1 MRGSNKKKIQRRT
14 ICMFILAI
22 IFSFVVIV
30 ILVRRNPYRR
40 DYYPYISPSI
50 IDSEEAE
57 KADTDLGY
65 EDPQV
70 IDQSDAFEQLA
81 LSEETEIVNKND
93 FDIETYRRFNI
104 NDRIKLEINE
114 LPGFVFS
121 EMPSFGVKYMSIS
134 EKTLRDLFSCQNKSD
149 VASTIPIFVSNDGST
164 LTISATESI
173 VYKTPDYDKYN
184 YFLPIDDELND
195 MSNSFPNDKDLQF
208 LSREDALTQITGTL
222 STLGITVAPNPRI
235 ITLDKESL
243 NNAQSKLEH
252 SMFWQT
258 ETASNR
264 KKYKRSW
271 TKEDECYAI
280 VFEQSLDGFP
290 VDAAFCRSVTD
301 QTRFE
306 DRVFAL
312 VGMNGI
318 IGMKFTGLY
327 SVLTREET
335 RPTIAYKDAVES
347 LIDFYNQNIF
357 KRELCFVR
365 AELKLV
371 AIEEKKRIVIKPMW
385 VFTSADNG
393 ASMNEIND
401 RTFDN
406 HLFLTRVYVD
416 AYSGE
421 VIVK

>member
-1 MRGSNKKKIQRRT
+1 MKK
-14 ICMFILAI
+14 L
-22 IFSFVVIV
+22 FVFAALTMLLCV
-30 ILVRRNPYRR
+30 YTAAGF
-40 DYYPYISPSI
+40 
-50 IDSEEAE
+50 AE
-57 KADTDLGY
+57 TNDEG
-65 EDPQV
+65 PQ
-70 IDQSDAFEQLA
+70 IMDQSEAFEQRTLFA
-81 LSEETEIVNKND
+81 EAAHEND
-93 FDIETYRRFNI
+93 VDIETYRRFDI

-114 LPGFVFS
+114 LPEFVFS
-121 EMPSFGVKYMSIS
+121 EMPTFSVKYMSIS
-134 EKTLRDLFSCQNKSD
+134 QKALRNLFSCQNKSD
-149 VASTIPIFVSNDGST
+149 VSSAVPIYVSDDGST

-195 MSNSFPNDKDLQF
+195 MSNFFPNDTDLPF
-208 LSREDALTQITGTL
+208 LSREDALTQITDIL
-222 STLGITVAPNPRI
+222 STLGITVAPNPRM

-243 NNAQSKLEH
+243 NRAQSELEH
-252 SMFWQT
+252 SMFWKT
-258 ETASNR
+258 ETSSNR

-290 VDAAFCRSVTD
+290 VDATFCRSVTD
-301 QTRFE
+301 NTRFE

-312 VGMNGI
+312 VGVNGI
-318 IGMKFTGLY
+318 IGMKLTGLY
-327 SVLTREET
+327 SILAREEAK
-335 RPTIAYKDAVES
+335 PAIAYKDAVEA
-347 LIDFYNQNIF
+347 LIDFYHQNIP

-371 AIEEKKRIVIKPMW
+371 AIEEKKKIAMKPMW

-393 ASMNEIND
+393 ASMDEIHD

-406 HLFLTRVYVD
+406 HLYLTRVYVD